1 MLLWLILHIFLGFIL
16 ICQNIFFCCFRFKQM
31 YLCFLIVK
39 EIGFRQ
45 SFLYVFSVFVPVAW
59 PTYSNICYSAYNI
72 VNLVTLHRFCFFG
85 GELKHQTHV
94 WVKFM
99 HCHSCLL
106 TCDYMHS
113 HKQWEVTIFK
123 QGNIKAIETK
133 VNTQR
138 KSKTHPPHWPQQ
150 QIFPEALAADRGN
163 VNSHELLNHVKTP
176 C

>member
-1 MLLWLILHIFLGFIL
+1 MPRTGHSKVLLWLILHIFLGFIL

-31 YLCFLIVK
+31 YLCFLVVK

-85 GELKHQTHV
+85 GELKHQTHA

-113 HKQWEVTIFK
+113 HKK
-123 QGNIKAIETK
+123 MGSHNIQIGKHK
-133 VNTQR
+133 SNWN
-138 KSKTHPPHWPQQ
+138 KSKHTEK
-150 QIFPEALAADRGN
+150 I
-163 VNSHELLNHVKTP
+163 
-176 C
+176 